1 MSDMRWQKRELD
13 GRLVWT
19 NQSKENPAPFQLVN
33 PSSSTNTV
41 VSVLT
46 YAGDEVIPIPDGAI
60 SITVTPSLDVTV
72 TVANSAL
79 PATPNLDGT
88 INGGAVYRCL
98 AGQSTTIPLASTTYN
113 AMRIVGKV
121 GTKTIVG
128 FNGAVVTTKGPVL
141 AGNYPAVAKTA
152 LVTVGSGPYEAINL
166 SNPYRIRQNGTITKV
181 KLFNGIVA
189 GVESVTVG
197 VWRYNTTTTLW
208 DLVGRSENLISKLTA
223 NTSAAQT
230 VTLSEPIKG
239 VKIGDFTSV
248 KCVCNNSDAGPLYIH
263 TTTGALIWYTLP
275 GVVSKDVGM
284 NWKENSAITTSTA
297 SAIPVQVYIEAPSYV
312 FVGDGGFANATYNG
326 SFCQGNA
333 TLVAD
338 SLSSTVA
345 EIVARATGLRT
356 YQNMSLDTQT
366 IQGSTVWA
374 LSNTAALK
382 PDKAVVLL
390 GLNDAIAGTSLVT
403 VGATFAAALV
413 SLNAVCTPVVVL
425 PLPWTAGTN
434 DKQVAL
440 TAVRDMIIARCNT
453 AGVTYIDPVPSLGQN
468 RASYGITRVQRD
480 IVNILFTYLERTDD
494 VATAYTASPHGL
506 QVGDEFDV
514 KASEF
519 TGGADTTFNGT
530 QLVVLERI
538 DASTFTYAS
547 VGDDVAKTA
556 CVAGSLDHPIA
567 LLKSVAHGLSSAM
580 VIDISGVTTADFDVD
595 NVVITK
601 QSADT
606 FSYSNYGITV
616 ADTAD
621 ATGAFTSVDILP
633 ATNLYDIA
641 TAYDIG
647 DGVNLNA
654 AGNAVLA
661 GLITTT
667 IKALEA

>member
-33 PSSSTNTV
+33 PSSSLNSLLLEIPYTE
-41 VSVLT
+41 
-46 YAGDEVIPIPDGAI
+46 DELIPIPDGTL
-60 SITVTPSLDVTV
+60 SITVTPS
-72 TVANSAL
+72 ANITITTKNSSV
-79 PATPNLDGT
+79 PSSPNVLGV
-88 INGGAVYRCL
+88 INEDAYVCL
-98 AGQSTTIPLASTTYN
+98 AGVSTTIELDSTKYN
-113 AMRIVGKV
+113 AMRIVGDA
-121 GTKTIVG
+121 GTSIAISY
-128 FNGAVVTTKGPVL
+128 NGAELDARSYVL
-141 AGNYPAVAKTA
+141 AGSYPTLAKTS
-152 LVTVGSGPYEAINL
+152 LVSVLSGPYEAINL
-166 SNPYRIRQNGTITKV
+166 SNQYRVRQNGSITKV
-181 KLFNGIVA
+181 KFFNGIVT
-189 GVESVTVG
+189 GVDEVTVSI
-197 VWRYNTTTTLW
+197 WRYNTATTLY

-223 NTSAAQT
+223 NTSTAQT
-230 VTLSEPIKG
+230 VTLDTAITG
-239 VKIGDFTSV
+239 VRVGDFIGV
-248 KCVCNNSDAGPLYIH
+248 RCVCNNSAAGPLYIH
-263 TTTGALIWYTLP
+263 TTTGAKIWYTLP
-275 GVVSKDVGM
+275 NVWSKDVGM
-284 NWKENSAITTSTA
+284 DWDAGGAVTASTA
-297 SAIPVQVYIEAPSYV
+297 SAIPVQVYMENPAYV
-312 FVGDGGFANATYNG
+312 FVGDGGLANATYNG
-326 SFCQGNA
+326 SLCQGNA

-338 SLSSTVA
+338 SISDTVA

-366 IQGSTVWA
+366 ILGSAVWA
-374 LSNTAALK
+374 VANTVALK

-413 SLNAVCTPVVVL
+413 GLNAVCTPVVVL

-480 IVNILFTYLERTDD
+480 IVNILFTHLERTDD

-519 TGGADTTFNGT
+519 AGGADTTFNGT
-530 QLVVLERI
+530 QLVVTERI

-547 VGDDVAKTA
+547 VGDDLEKTA
-556 CVAGSLDHPIA
+556 CAAGSIDHPIA
-567 LLKSVAHGLSSAM
+567 LITSVGHGLTSGM
-580 VIDISGVTTADFDVD
+580 TIDISGVTTADFDVD
-595 NVVITK
+595 GLVMTK

-606 FSYSNYGITV
+606 FSYSNYGIAV
-616 ADTAD
+616 LDTAD
-621 ATGAFTSVDILP
+621 ATGVFTSVDILP
-633 ATNLYDIA
+633 TTNKYDIA

-661 GLITTT
+661 GLITAQ
-667 IKALEA
+667 IKSLEA